1 MYTGITVLERTSV
14 FQVGWGMCIGVRNR
28 EMICLSSLKA
38 QENCFLG
45 LLSPLDG
52 CKGNRPGAD
61 AVLQNVCS
69 FFGGRVNALDFGSI
83 C

>member
-1 MYTGITVLERTSV
+1 
-14 FQVGWGMCIGVRNR
+14 MCIGVRNR

-38 QENCFLG
+38 QKKNCFLG
-45 LLSPLDG
+45 LLSPPDG
-52 CKGNRPGAD
+52 CRGNKPGTD

-69 FFGGRVNALDFGSI
+69 FFGHRLNAFGFGSI